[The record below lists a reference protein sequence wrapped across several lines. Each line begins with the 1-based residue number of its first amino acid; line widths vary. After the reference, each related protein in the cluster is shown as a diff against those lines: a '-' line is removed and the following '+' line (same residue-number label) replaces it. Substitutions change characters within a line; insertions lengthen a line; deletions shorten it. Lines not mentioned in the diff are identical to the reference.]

1 MSTQMMQRT
10 YCDPYIIAEIGVNHE
25 GSLDRAKRMIDGVA
39 RAGGHA
45 AKFQTYKAATLA
57 SKTTS
62 PAYWDTSKESTPSQ
76 FELFSKYD
84 SFGEKEYLALA
95 QHCADNGIDF
105 LSTPFDLASVS
116 FLAPLMP
123 AIKIASADL
132 TNIPLLREVAATG
145 SPVIMSVGASTFDEI
160 DRSVD
165 VLKTS
170 GAAEI
175 CLLHCVLKY
184 PTPSEDA
191 NLRVISSLTARYGDT
206 ATIGYS
212 DHVAPEA
219 DGSVPALLLASA
231 LGARVLEK
239 HFTDDRTAP
248 GNDHYHAFDEKGLLH
263 FTQALKKQR
272 ELAGSDAPDIDS
284 QRSAIANARRRI
296 FLALDLHAGEVIAPE
311 ALIPLRAD
319 DGIEIA
325 EWDSV
330 VGRRI
335 RCARFAGD
343 PLSLDDIE

>member
-1 MSTQMMQRT
+1 MQRT

-45 AKFQTYKAATLA
+45 AKFQTYKASTLA
-57 SKTTS
+57 SKTNS
-62 PAYWDTSKESTPSQ
+62 PAYWDTSKESTQSQ

-105 LSTPFDLASVS
+105 LSTPFDLSAVS

-145 SPVIMSVGASTFDEI
+145 RPVIMSVGASTFDEI

-170 GAAEI
+170 GAEEI
-175 CLLHCVLKY
+175 SLLHCVLKY
-184 PTPSEDA
+184 PTPPADA
-191 NLRVISSLTARYGDT
+191 NLRVILALQERYGDRV
-206 ATIGYS
+206 TIGYS

-219 DGSVPALLLASA
+219 DGNVPALLLASA

-248 GNDHYHAFDEKGLLH
+248 GNDHYHAFDEAGLLQFNH
-263 FTQALKKQR
+263 ALKAQR
-272 ELAGSDAPDIDS
+272 ELAGSPDPDIES
-284 QRSAIANARRRI
+284 QRSAIQNARRRI
-296 FLALDLHAGEVIAPE
+296 YMQRDLIAGEVLKSDDLIA
-311 ALIPLRAD
+311 LRAN
-319 DGIEIA
+319 DGASVEQ
-325 EWDSV
+325 WDEFIGKRLRV
-330 VGRRI
+330 DKNVGQ
-335 RCARFAGD
+335 ALLVGD
-343 PLSLDDIE
+343 VEGE